1 MAKASIEIVS
11 VLRNTAAK
19 ILSSD
24 HYQWG
29 HMGLCNCGFLVQEVT
44 SLRKEEIHNRAMMRS
59 GDWSDQLNDYCA
71 TSGLPI
77 DDLIN
82 EMLAMGFEREDF
94 RHLEKLSAPS
104 VLRSLPPQERNLH
117 HNVKTDVAKYL
128 RAWAHLLEDQL
139 VEYIDRDEIERAI
152 SLDSV
157 AGEKEYSL

>member
-11 VLRNTAAK
+11 ILRNTAAK

-29 HMGLCNCGFLVQEVT
+29 HMGLCNCGFLVQQVT
-44 SLRKEEIHNRAMMRS
+44 SLRKEEIHNRAMIRS

-77 DDLIN
+77 DDLIT
-82 EMLAMGFEREDF
+82 EMLVMGFDREDF

-104 VLRSLPPQERNLH
+104 VLRSLPPGERDLR
-117 HNVKTDVAKYL
+117 HNIKTDVARYL
-128 RAWAHLLEDQL
+128 RAWANLLEDQL
-139 VEYIDRDEIERAI
+139 VQYIDRAEIERAFI
-152 SLDSV
+152 RDS
-157 AGEKEYSL
+157 AAAEKEYSL